1 MARLL
6 IDACEVVVTMDDEG
20 TELAGGSILIEDGS
34 IAWVGSGPPPE
45 APDETIDGRGTV
57 AVPGLINTH
66 HHLYQSLTRVR
77 AREGTLFEWLTEL
90 YPVWA
95 NLDEAWVH
103 AATSVGLAE
112 LALSGCATSTDHHY
126 VFPEGRG
133 DLLGAEI
140 RAAQEIGIR
149 FHPNRGSMD
158 LGQSHGGLPPDVVCQ
173 PADRIL
179 AQTEEAVGRWH
190 DPSPGS
196 MLRIGIA
203 PCSPF
208 SSSEGLMR
216 DSADLARRLGV
227 RMHTHVEETF
237 DEERFCQERFGMR
250 PVELMDDWGWLGP
263 DVWFAHGVHLSEKD
277 VHRLA
282 ETGTGVAHCPT
293 SNLRL
298 GSGIAPVRSLVDETV
313 PVGLGVDGSASND
326 AGNLLAEVR
335 MAMLVARA
343 AGDPTG
349 LTAREALRLATRG
362 GAACLGRDDLGS
374 LEAGKRADVALFSI
388 DTLAHAGA
396 EADPVAAVVS
406 CQSQRVRH
414 LLVDGQPVVRSGQ
427 LVNAE
432 EDAVAREGH
441 RIGAA
446 IAGGRWGG

>member
-1 MARLL
+1 
-6 IDACEVVVTMDDEG
+6 
-20 TELAGGSILIEDGS
+20 
-34 IAWVGSGPPPE
+34 
-45 APDETIDGRGTV
+45 
-57 AVPGLINTH
+57 
-66 HHLYQSLTRVR
+66 
-77 AREGTLFEWLTEL
+77 
-90 YPVWA
+90 
-95 NLDEAWVH
+95 
-103 AATSVGLAE
+103 
-112 LALSGCATSTDHHY
+112 
-126 VFPEGRG
+126 
-133 DLLGAEI
+133 
-140 RAAQEIGIR
+140 
-149 FHPNRGSMD
+149 
-158 LGQSHGGLPPDVVCQ
+158 
-173 PADRIL
+173 
-179 AQTEEAVGRWH
+179 
-190 DPSPGS
+190 

-277 VHRLA
+277 VQRLA
-282 ETGTGVAHCPT
+282 DTRTGVAHCPT

-298 GSGIAPVRSLVDETV
+298 GSGIAPVRAMVDETV

-343 AGDPTG
+343 GGDPTG

-362 GAACLGRDDLGS
+362 GAACLGREDLGS

-396 EADPVAAVVS
+396 EADPVAALVY

-414 LLVDGQPVVRSGQ
+414 LLVEGRPVVRSGQ
-427 LVNAE
+427 LVHAE
-432 EDAVAREGH
+432 EDAIAREGH
-441 RIGAA
+441 RVAAA
-446 IAGGRWGG
+446 IAAGRWGA